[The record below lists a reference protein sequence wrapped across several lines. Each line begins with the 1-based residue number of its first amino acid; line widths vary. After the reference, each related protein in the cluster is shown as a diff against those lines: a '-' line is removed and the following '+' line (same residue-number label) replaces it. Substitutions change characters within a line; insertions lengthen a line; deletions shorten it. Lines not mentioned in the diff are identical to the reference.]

1 MTNPGEEAQDDP
13 EEEEKNDKLIKTCGQ
28 CEFAYE
34 TLAEIMF
41 HVKNT
46 PEHSPQCVH
55 CKSTFADF
63 ANYRKHLTK
72 FHMKKGDI
80 ICSECGKISK
90 TEEQARFHRNNVH
103 KLEDDLFCNICGSQQ
118 PNLSKL
124 RNVSVMTFKSFY
136 IFSRES
142 DSRIANV
149 CLSSEIKTPLTSD
162 ILSYLSSLLT
172 IEPMTME
179 SITHRAH

>member
-1 MTNPGEEAQDDP
+1 MNFSISEISVNLQNMTNPGEEAQDDP

-80 ICSECGKISK
+80 ICSDCGKISK

-124 RNVSVMTFKSFY
+124 RNVSVMTLKNLRLFIFFKGILEVLDQFY
-136 IFSRES
+136 NLI
-142 DSRIANV
+142 V
-149 CLSSEIKTPLTSD
+149 QKV
-162 ILSYLSSLLT
+162 
-172 IEPMTME
+172 MT
-179 SITHRAH
+179 